1 MSAMTQERQEN
12 SPVAVRRPASGIT
25 IDPERL
31 TWWRESR
38 GWSRQDLSDA
48 VTALGLADDDGTPLT
63 VTRDAI
69 AKNEKGGN
77 ALGGRKPKGR
87 TVRALCLALST
98 PEIPCTP
105 RDLLPGGEPL
115 PPHREAEVR
124 KLRLDHNRELR
135 DFAKAHGIRWRKP
148 VSGRVYYSVPLRD
161 AYDLA
166 VMGAPDE
173 ALAAAIATAIAA
185 QDAGQDEPDEDDM
198 LYGLTPLDGIENLDL
213 SARTHNC
220 LLRGELSVTGEM
232 PARREPVRTI
242 GELAVKSADE
252 LRELRNFGPASLAEV
267 REQLRLAGF
276 ALAGETVPENTPGEA
291 GNPEL
296 LAS

>member
-1 MSAMTQERQEN
+1 MSAVTQERQEN
-12 SPVAVRRPASGIT
+12 LPAPAALRRPASGIS

-48 VTALGLADDDGTPLT
+48 VTRLSLADDDGAPLT

-77 ALGGRKPKGR
+77 TLGGRKPKAR

-98 PEIPCTP
+98 PENPCTA

-124 KLRLDHNRELR
+124 RLRLEHNRELR
-135 DFAKAHGIRWRKP
+135 DFARAHGVRYRNP
-148 VSGRVYYSVPLRD
+148 VSGRVYYSVPLKA

-166 VMGAPDE
+166 VMGAADE
-173 ALAAAIATAIAA
+173 VLAGAIATAIAA
-185 QDAGQDEPDEDDM
+185 QAAGQDEPGEDDAI
-198 LYGLTPLDGIENLDL
+198 YGLTVLDGIENLDL
-213 SARTHNC
+213 SVRTQNC
-220 LLRGELSVTGEM
+220 LLRGDLPSGH
-232 PARREPVRTI
+232 REPARTI
-242 GELAVKSADE
+242 GELAAKTAEQLKDF
-252 LRELRNFGPASLAEV
+252 RNFGPASLAEV
-267 REQLRLAGF
+267 REQLSLAGF
-276 ALAGETVPENTPGEA
+276 ALAGEPVPENIPSEA

>member
-1 MSAMTQERQEN
+1 MTQERQEN
-12 SPVAVRRPASGIT
+12 LPAPAAVRRPASGIS

-48 VTALGLADDDGTPLT
+48 VTALGLTDDDGGPLT

-77 ALGGRKPKGR
+77 ALGGRKPKAR

-98 PEIPCTP
+98 EENPCTP

-124 KLRLDHNRELR
+124 RLRLEHNRELR
-135 DFAKAHGIRWRKP
+135 DFAREHGIRYRNP
-148 VSGRVYYSVPLRD
+148 VSGRVYYSKPLQA

-166 VMGAPDE
+166 VMGASDGV
-173 ALAAAIATAIAA
+173 LAEAIATAIAA
-185 QDAGQDEPDEDDM
+185 QAAGQDEPGEDDAI
-198 LYGLTPLDGIENLDL
+198 YGLTVLDGIENLDL
-213 SARTHNC
+213 SVRTHNC
-220 LLRGELSVTGEM
+220 LIRGELPGG
-232 PARREPVRTI
+232 RREPVRTI
-242 GELAVKSADE
+242 GELTVRDAAW
-252 LRELRNFGPASLAEV
+252 LRKLRNFGPASLAEV
-267 REQLRLAGF
+267 REQLALAGF
-276 ALAGETVPENTPGEA
+276 ALAGETVPENTASEP